1 MSYFHLFEKVH
12 CRRNH
17 DHSGNLVSELPL
29 TGQPETD
36 PASHGAA
43 HEDIVVIAESVQ
55 DGSSSPI
62 QSPRSTFPLDS
73 PHTVRGDEP
82 YLDKGEVIVQTQF
95 SDV

>member
-17 DHSGNLVSELPL
+17 DHSGNLVSELLL

-43 HEDIVVIAESVQ
+43 HQDIVVRAESVQ
-55 DGSSSPI
+55 DGSSSP
-62 QSPRSTFPLDS
+62 QPVPQ
-73 PHTVRGDEP
+73 V
-82 YLDKGEVIVQTQF
+82 YLPPGLSAHGER
-95 SDV
+95 